1 MITGSVWE
9 QFTLSL
15 VIPFKIH
22 CVVIW
27 PVKNLSLK
35 GKIDKFIRYC
45 TYHSY

>member
-45 TYHSY
+45 MYHSY